1 MHNGSYDNET
11 ATVELMH
18 KYMNE
23 NRYQLDIT
31 GKRFHHE
38 IYLSNPRKCDVSKF
52 KTIIRHPIKKI
63 KNN

>member
-1 MHNGSYDNET
+1 MHNGSYDNENV
-11 ATVELMH
+11 TVELMH

-52 KTIIRHPIKKI
+52 KTIIRHSIKKI